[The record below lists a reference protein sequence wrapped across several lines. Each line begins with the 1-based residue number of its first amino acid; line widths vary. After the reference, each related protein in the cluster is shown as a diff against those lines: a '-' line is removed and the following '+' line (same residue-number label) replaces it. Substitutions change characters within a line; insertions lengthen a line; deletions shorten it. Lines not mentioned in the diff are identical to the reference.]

1 MNLLQICTI
10 FSALTNF
17 IIGQFVFF
25 SQPSRKVNQTFLFL
39 TLIGTLWQLSLFWA
53 LSSQTTNSLVFW
65 IKFSSSVC
73 VFTPPSMNLIRLS
86 IHYPDASI
94 GSLLKQNQLWI
105 LTATVIS
112 ALCQTYFFLV
122 GASLPAIDQVIGTP
136 DYGPAFIPFALYFL
150 VSFIVLFVKLY
161 RGTLNLKGVQKT
173 EIQYLLF
180 SCGTSLFIG
189 VFSLIIPNL
198 TGWIA
203 LGALLPV
210 SVILFTA
217 ISGYGI
223 ATQGILDV
231 PVVARR
237 IIAYLV
243 LIVYLSVLFVSTNW
257 VAMVL
262 LANMGHDPAPLSYLL
277 ASFIVVFSASS
288 AQGFAQRLT
297 NKLFINTPALN
308 VGMVLMEAGNS
319 LNTALTVDELC
330 TKFHSILKKY
340 LETTE
345 LRILILEQE
354 RFQQIYPPNNQ
365 RSLPK
370 SSNLPSLLTNGNH
383 LVVKDLIP
391 RRKLTLESTEILAEL
406 KTEQAA
412 AAISMQRDNR
422 QMGFMLLGPRESGR
436 IYAHEEAMAV
446 EGLRDL
452 FAVSY
457 ENARLYTELQ
467 NNQFYMDLLLT
478 NMVNGVVAT
487 DADGIIITCNPE
499 AAKILDH
506 QAKDLISKPYYRLP
520 KTLSDL
526 LKKVFD
532 KDLVVRDRQV
542 IYETD
547 KNDKRYLNIGA
558 SLFRDMEGNVIG
570 SLMVLQDRTALHNLE
585 VQVKRSERLA
595 SLGTLSAGMAHE
607 IKNPLVTLKTFTQL
621 LPERFHDED
630 YRDTFVDLA
639 GKEINRIDGL
649 VDKLLSLARPV
660 KLDLEPIELDAL
672 LAKYA
677 KGFRE
682 QAEDGGVNVLESY
695 KAKDS
700 MIVGDADQLKQ
711 VFLNLLLN
719 AQQAM
724 PEGGTL
730 TIHTQNV
737 SGHIELRISDTGV
750 GISQEDQEHIFDP
763 FFTTKSGGT
772 GLGLAVAH
780 QILQE
785 HNALVRIESITT
797 VGSSFIILFP
807 LADDDDGGSR

>member
-1 MNLLQICTI
+1 MNLFQIMPL
-10 FSALTNF
+10 FSACATLVVGVLSFLSHPKRRINQSFLILT
-17 IIGQFVFF
+17 VM
-25 SQPSRKVNQTFLFL
+25 V
-39 TLIGTLWQLSLFWA
+39 TLWQLSIFLGMSSTHTGPLMFWIRQA
-53 LSSQTTNSLVFW
+53 SAFSAVVPSLVF
-65 IKFSSSVC
+65 
-73 VFTPPSMNLIRLS
+73 MNRISILHSKASFAAILWKSKEWLLS
-86 IHYPDASI
+86 AACIF
-94 GSLLKQNQLWI
+94 
-105 LTATVIS
+105 V
-112 ALCQTYFFLV
+112 LCQSTWFLEGV
-122 GASLPAIDQVIGTP
+122 SPIESGTFLPIP
-136 DYGPAFIPFALYFL
+136 DYGNGFYVFCLYLIITFFTLIFL
-150 VSFIVLFVKLY
+150 LVKDNQKL
-161 RGTLNLKGVQKT
+161 RGTEKT
-173 EIQYLLF
+173 EIEYILL
-180 SCGTSLFIG
+180 SCGTSFFLA
-189 VFSLIIPNL
+189 VFFLIAPLILN
-198 TGWIA
+198 WND
-203 LGALLPV
+203 LGAFLPV
-210 SVILFTA
+210 SGIGFAA

-223 ATQGILDV
+223 ATGSILDA

-237 IIAYLV
+237 IVAYLV
-243 LIVYLSVLFVSTNW
+243 LVVYLSVLFVITNW
-257 VAMVL
+257 IAMVL

-288 AQGFAQRLT
+288 ARGFTQRLT
-297 NKLFINTPALN
+297 NKLFINTPALD
-308 VGMVLMEAGNS
+308 VGLVLREAGNT

-354 RFQQIYPPNNQ
+354 SFQQIYPPNNQ

-370 SSNLPSLLTNGNH
+370 ASKLPSLLTNGNH
-383 LVVKDLIP
+383 LVVRDLIP
-391 RRKLTLESTEILAEL
+391 RRKLTLESTEILTEL

-412 AAISMQRDNR
+412 AAVSMQRDNR

-452 FAVSY
+452 FAFSY

-467 NNQFYMDLLLT
+467 NNQLYMDLLLT

-487 DADGIIITCNPE
+487 DADGIITTCNPE

-506 QAKDLISKPYYRLP
+506 QAEDLVSKPYYRIPAPLGGI
-520 KTLSDL
+520 

-532 KDLVVRDRQV
+532 QDLVVRDRQV
-542 IYETD
+542 TYETD

-570 SLMVLQDRTALHNLE
+570 SLMVLQDRTAIHNLE

-660 KLDLEPIELDAL
+660 KLDLEPIDLNAL
-672 LAKYA
+672 LTKYA
-677 KGFRE
+677 KGFRQ

-700 MIVGDADQLKQ
+700 LIAGDPDQLKQ
-711 VFLNLLLN
+711 VLLNLLLN

-785 HNALVRIESITT
+785 HNALVRIESIPTA
-797 VGSSFIILFP
+797 GCSFIILFP
-807 LADDDDGGSR
+807 LADDDGGSR